1 MANNRTRHDV
11 KRILSRGL
19 YSVLGLVVLGL
30 LVLLGA
36 GLLTRLPGEETVA
49 GERRNQARYVTMQD
63 GVKIAVDTWLPP
75 SFEAGKR
82 YPTVLNMTRYWR
94 AQEVGFVRRALVGL
108 GLAKLDPQ
116 QQAASWFN
124 EAGYVWVRVDARGSG
139 ASFGSRP
146 VEWPP
151 EEVRDYGEI
160 IDWIAAQA
168 WSNGRVGTYGVS
180 YEGNTALLATVP
192 NRPALK
198 VAAPLYGDFNPLL
211 GLIQPGGARNI
222 YADMW
227 GRAVG
232 MMDHNDICGLAGTQ
246 GLKCW
251 FTRLWVPGVKPVD
264 GPEGGALLAQAVQQH
279 RSNADVGKETA
290 RIRYL
295 DDGYGQTALTMAS
308 VAPFG
313 LKERI
318 EASGVPLIIHA
329 GWTDA
334 ATADGVLSQFMT
346 FSNPQQVLLGAFT
359 HGGER
364 DTDPFKPVDA
374 PVTPGSREQFE
385 RIRKEFDAYLK
396 QQGTPTPGKRL
407 TYYTLGS
414 GEWRTTPAW
423 PPAGMSMRR
432 WYFAADHT
440 LSPDPPS
447 IDQATDRYQVD
458 RTATNG
464 RTTRWH
470 TNFGGGDVVYG
481 TRAEQDRKLLTYTS
495 EPLSDPMTITGNV
508 ELYLQVA
515 VDRDD
520 ALFIAYL
527 EDVAPDGTVRYLTEG
542 ELTADNRKISVAG
555 LPYRTLG
562 PRHSF
567 LRADALPLVE
577 NQITGIAFSLLATSV
592 RIEAGHRLR
601 IALAGA
607 DRDMFVPRP
616 ANGEVSWQVQRNSA
630 HPSYIDV
637 PVQ

>member
-1 MANNRTRHDV
+1 M
-11 KRILSRGL
+11 KRILSRVL
-19 YSVLGLVVLGL
+19 HSLLGLVLLSL

-75 SFEAGKR
+75 NFEAGKR
-82 YPTVLNMTRYWR
+82 YPAVLNMTRYWR
-94 AQEVGFVRRALVGL
+94 AHEVGFVQRALVGL
-108 GLAKLDPQ
+108 GLAEVDQPG
-116 QQAASWFN
+116 QAAGWFN

-139 ASFGSRP
+139 ASFGNRP

-192 NRPALK
+192 HRPALK

-232 MMDHNDICGLAGTQ
+232 MMDRNDICGVAGVR
-246 GLKCW
+246 GPKCW
-251 FTRLWVPGVKPVD
+251 LTRLLVPGVKPVD
-264 GPEGGALLAQAVQQH
+264 GPEGGALLAQAAAQH
-279 RSNADVGKETA
+279 RANADVGKETA

-295 DDGYGQTALTMAS
+295 DDPYGRTSLTMAS

-334 ATADGVLSQFMT
+334 ATVDGVLSQFMT

-359 HGGER
+359 HGGR
-364 DTDPFKPVDA
+364 HDTDPFKPVDA
-374 PVTPGSREQFE
+374 PVIPSSREQFDL
-385 RIRKEFDAYLK
+385 IRKEFDAYLK
-396 QQGTPTPGKRL
+396 RQGTPAPGKRL
-407 TYYTLGS
+407 TYYTMGS
-414 GEWRTTPAW
+414 GEWRTTDVW

-432 WYFAADHT
+432 WYFAADHS
-440 LSPDPPS
+440 LSSDPPAM
-447 IDQATDRYQVD
+447 DEATDRYLVD

-464 RTTRWH
+464 TTTRWH

-481 TRAEQDRKLLTYTS
+481 TRAEQDRKLLIYS
-495 EPLSDPMTITGNV
+495 SAPLAEPMLITGNV
-508 ELYLQVA
+508 EIHLQVA

-527 EDVAPDGTVRYLTEG
+527 EDIAPDGTVRYLTEG
-542 ELTADNRKISVAG
+542 ELTADNRAISATG

-577 NQITGIAFSLLATSV
+577 NQITSIAFSLMATSV

-616 ANGEVSWQVQRNSA
+616 ADGDVSWQVHRSSA
-630 HPSYIDV
+630 YPSYIDV